1 MENIDA
7 CVCMRKGN
15 KTKKKKKRRED
26 TFASFTVVRMV
37 WRRWMWRAYRKY
49 GARKINSFY
58 ASVARDWCVAR
69 NIILSDSWFVY
80 TIYALLTQPDSTQA
94 LQIIPFYLNTNDCWP
109 NRTSMCDE
117 RWYDC
122 HVEKKTMLSHQQKHH
137 MFTLHTII
145 ENENHLVIRHLD
157 RLWNMPFIYGIIF
170 VMINKWIERRHDW
183 V

>member
-1 MENIDA
+1 MIKYFWSTFAHIVCVAYIRSEYFIHNLLRQKYLQMENIDA

-117 RWYDC
+117 R
-122 HVEKKTMLSHQQKHH
+122 
-137 MFTLHTII
+137 
-145 ENENHLVIRHLD
+145 
-157 RLWNMPFIYGIIF
+157 
-170 VMINKWIERRHDW
+170 
-183 V
+183 